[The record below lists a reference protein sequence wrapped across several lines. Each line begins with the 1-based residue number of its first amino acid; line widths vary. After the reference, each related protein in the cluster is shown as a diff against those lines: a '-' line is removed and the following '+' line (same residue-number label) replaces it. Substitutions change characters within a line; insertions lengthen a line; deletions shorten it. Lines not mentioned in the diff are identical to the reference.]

1 MPTPLK
7 HSQNMKKHLTKAE
20 RTARQAAE
28 AGLEPGKRT
37 YMRAPAWLSDP
48 ARKIFRDTVKR
59 LKGFDLLEAIDTD
72 LLANYAD
79 AMARYQEGVQSLSP
93 LSQPKDITA
102 VQDWSRIALTL
113 ADKLGFS
120 QTARARLARRRA
132 QDEPL
137 DDMERLLNDVDDFVN
152 GDQ

>member
-20 RTARQAAE
+20 RAARTTAE
-28 AGLEPGKRT
+28 AGLEHGKRT
-37 YMRAPAWLSDP
+37 YMRAPGWLSEP
-48 ARKIFRDTVKR
+48 AVKIFRDTVRR

-79 AMARYQEGVQSLSP
+79 AMARYQAGVQSLSP
-93 LSQPKDITA
+93 LSQPKDITT
-102 VQDWSRIALTL
+102 VQAWSRIALTL

-132 QDEPL
+132 EEEPL